1 MNPSVFDRLVAAQK
15 HIASQGWVYIA
26 AYVLLGSLPYIYLD
40 LNMPEANGAYVLMS
54 FVGIGL
60 NFVLLY
66 TLMLRSGLLESGAK
80 AGIVTFFG
88 LSILHSVGVAF
99 GFLLLVLPG
108 IYLTL
113 RWLPA
118 FARLLSSDDTIPAA
132 LAWSWH
138 RTSANVGALGL
149 AGVAPGLLWLACT
162 AAMLAPELYYELYPN
177 APWETAY
184 MSSVVIGNI
193 SLSVF
198 FVWYTVLGIAAFAV
212 LRDQVSDDTAAFE

>member
-1 MNPSVFDRLVAAQK
+1 MVAYALSW
-15 HIASQGWVYIA
+15 A
-26 AYVLLGSLPYIYLD
+26 LPYIYID
-40 LNMPEANGAYVLMS
+40 LNMPDANGAYFLMS
-54 FVGIGL
+54 FMGIGL
-60 NFVLLY
+60 NFALLY

-80 AGIVTFFG
+80 AGVVTFVG
-88 LSILHSVGVAF
+88 LSLLHSVGVLF
-99 GFLLLVLPG
+99 GFLVLVLPG

-138 RTSANVGALGL
+138 RTGGSVGALGL
-149 AGVAPGLLWLACT
+149 AGVVPGLLWLAGI
-162 AAMLAPELYYELYPN
+162 AAIFAPELYYELYPDS
-177 APWETAY
+177 PWETVY

-193 SLSVF
+193 VLPLF

-212 LRDQVSDDTAAFE
+212 LRDQVSHDAAAFE